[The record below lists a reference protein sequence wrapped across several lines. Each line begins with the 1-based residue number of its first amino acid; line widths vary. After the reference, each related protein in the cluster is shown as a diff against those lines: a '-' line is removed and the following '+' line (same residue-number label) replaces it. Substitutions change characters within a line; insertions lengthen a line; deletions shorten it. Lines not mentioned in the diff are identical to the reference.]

1 MAKELVLVDTSILID
16 FFRKSDKANSRLMKL
31 VKGNFTY
38 CISAVTE
45 FEIYTGTTPNQT
57 AYWEDFLFRTQ
68 VLAFDKE
75 IARTAVEISKALKKQ
90 SRLIGIA
97 DLFIAATAVHYRLP
111 LATLNLKHF
120 ERVDELI
127 LIPYL

>member
-1 MAKELVLVDTSILID
+1 MAKKLVLVDTSVLID
-16 FFRKSDKANSRLMKL
+16 FFRKSNKANSRLLKM
-31 VKGNFTY
+31 VRDDFSY
-38 CISAVTE
+38 CISALTE

-75 IARTAVEISKALKKQ
+75 IARTAVDISKALKKQ
-90 SRLIGIA
+90 SKLIGMA
-97 DLFIAATAVHYRLP
+97 DLFIAATAVHYSLP
-111 LATLNLKHF
+111 LATLNVKHF

-127 LIPYL
+127 LLP